1 MRCFWVSEW
10 LLFYKVSYYRFLKFN
25 GKSSLPLFELTAANR
40 KLNKEPSF
48 GGLSH
53 AFLNHFFIILELSR

>member
-1 MRCFWVSEW
+1 MSEW

-48 GGLSH
+48 GGLSLAF